1 MVDES
6 QIGPLEGAE
15 YPGGV
20 PPTEVPVR
28 RGRRARRGPSS
39 PGAAPAGTAAPPQD
53 QAPQDQEQTR
63 QDGAGVPTEA
73 AAPSQDQ
80 KQQEEGVREEAQSSP
95 PASQRSDSQQG
106 ENVPPE
112 VALAEMRD
120 RWQRAQAELDN
131 TRKRLERQL
140 ADERRAE
147 RARVVSEWLP
157 ILDNLELALRHA
169 EADPEAILTGVAA
182 VRGQALSVLNR
193 LGFNRVPDVGTR
205 FNPALH
211 EAARLVQPSHAE
223 PGTVVEVLR
232 PGYAAE
238 DGLLRPAAVVVASER
253 D

>member
-28 RGRRARRGPSS
+28 RGRRARRGPGS

-53 QAPQDQEQTR
+53 QEQLQDQEQP
-63 QDGAGVPTEA
+63 QDKAQEGVPEEQPSSS
-73 AAPSQDQ
+73 AP
-80 KQQEEGVREEAQSSP
+80 P
-95 PASQRSDSQQG
+95 PD
-106 ENVPPE
+106 

-131 TRKRLERQL
+131 TRKRLEREL

-157 ILDNLELALRHA
+157 VLDNLELALRHA
-169 EADPEAILTGVAA
+169 EADPEAIVTGVAA

-193 LGFNRVPDVGTR
+193 LGFNRVADVGTR
-205 FNPALH
+205 FDPAVH
-211 EAARLVQPSHAE
+211 EAARLVQPSQAE

>member
-28 RGRRARRGPSS
+28 RGRRARRGPGS

-53 QAPQDQEQTR
+53 QEQPR
-63 QDGAGVPTEA
+63 QDEAGVPREA
-73 AAPSQDQ
+73 AGPQEQPQEQPQDKAQ
-80 KQQEEGVREEAQSSP
+80 EGVPEEQPSSSGP
-95 PASQRSDSQQG
+95 PPD
-106 ENVPPE
+106 

-157 ILDNLELALRHA
+157 VLDNLELALRHA

-193 LGFNRVPDVGTR
+193 LGFNRVADVGTR
-205 FNPALH
+205 FDPALH